1 MSLMAEYRSQAAECL
16 AAARTTKNHGSKALF
31 LMIADA
37 WVRLADQVEERARAN
52 VLPLKRPEMV

>member
-16 AAARTTKNHGSKALF
+16 AAARTTENHGSKALF